1 MTYDEVNK
9 YFNNLKPFVPVAVKP
24 GELLFDLDTVSSLA
38 NAMGNPQDKTSCVHI
53 TGTNGKGSVAAF
65 ISAILKSAGYKTG
78 TFSSPYL
85 SNRTEQI
92 QINGKDISEI
102 DFAGVAGEVIEK
114 AKELSGENKA
124 SEFEITTVAAFE
136 YFAKEKCDIAV
147 IEVGMGG
154 EYDATNIIKSP
165 LLAVFTGISL
175 EHSQVLGD
183 SVEAITKVKSGIIKE
198 NTDVVA
204 MENPE
209 EVLRL
214 LSLKCESLGGS
225 FTKANAPENIECSLS
240 GTEFDCMFEGS
251 KQHFKLTSPGFYQ
264 PYNAG
269 AAICAAE
276 ILKEKGFNISLEN
289 VKEGLFDVKRPARF
303 ELLSKK
309 PVFIAD
315 GSHNAAAI
323 DAMLFSLKEMFPD
336 KKFIFITGVLRD
348 KDYEEMLEPVLG
360 LGKVFFTVT
369 PHSPRGL
376 PADKLAYYLV
386 NRGVEAC
393 SCDSVKEAVD
403 KAFAMSGE
411 DDVIVAFGSLYY
423 MGELRRAV
431 IGDGFAS

>member
-24 GELLFDLDTVSSLA
+24 GELLFDLETVRGLA
-38 NAMGNPQDKTSCVHI
+38 NAMGNPQDKTPCVHI

-85 SNRTEQI
+85 SSRTEQI
-92 QINGKDISEI
+92 QINGMDISND

-114 AKELSGENKA
+114 AKELPGENEA

-165 LLAVFTGISL
+165 LLAVFTSISL

-183 SVEAITKVKSGIIKE
+183 SVEAIARVKSGIIKE
-198 NTDVVA
+198 KSDVVA
-204 MENPE
+204 MENAK
-209 EVLRL
+209 EVTEL
-214 LSLKCESLGGS
+214 LSSKCKSAGGS
-225 FTKANAPENIECSLS
+225 FTKAFLPENIKCGLS
-240 GTEFDCMFEGS
+240 GTEFKCMFDGEL
-251 KQHFKLTSPGFYQ
+251 QHFKLSSPGYYQ
-264 PYNAG
+264 TYNAS

-276 ILKEKGFNISLEN
+276 VLNGKGFNISYKN
-289 VKEGLFDVKRPARF
+289 VREGLLNVKRPARF
-303 ELLSKK
+303 ELLSEK

-376 PADKLAYYLV
+376 PADKLAYYLA

-393 SCDSVKEAVD
+393 SCDSVNEAVD
-403 KAFAMSGE
+403 KALDAAGE

-423 MGELRRAV
+423 MGELRNNNN
-431 IGDGFAS
+431 FS